1 MQTSIIVV
9 ATAFLLTPTLS
20 PPYPLPSSPQPHLS
34 PSLHHCRRLCLPCRR
49 AAVLPPRPAAPL
61 SSPRRCPP
69 LPRRREVKTLPCLP
83 LSSSLFSLQI

>member
-1 MQTSIIVV
+1 MRTSIIVV

-49 AAVLPPRPAAPL
+49 AVVLPPRPAAPL
-61 SSPRRCPP
+61 SSPAPP
-69 LPRRREVKTLPCLP
+69 PRGQD
-83 LSSSLFSLQI
+83 SSLPPSFLIPIFFQI